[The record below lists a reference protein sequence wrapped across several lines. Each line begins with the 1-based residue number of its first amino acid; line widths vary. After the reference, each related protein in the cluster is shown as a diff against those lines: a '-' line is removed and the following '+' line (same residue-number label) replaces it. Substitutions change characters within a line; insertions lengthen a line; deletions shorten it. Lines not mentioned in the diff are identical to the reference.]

1 MFGVDTELINFYKFK
16 KKYIMRNN
24 IKYYLYS
31 SPELFFLLYCCIFS
45 SIAADFYL
53 YNYSETID
61 YMTILETKARL
72 GVHEDYL
79 LDDEDVIE
87 LVKTKV
93 ENQQSVASNAIAFG
107 FTFIVAAVVF
117 AKLFSIKLFV

>member
-16 KKYIMRNN
+16 KKYIVRNN

-61 YMTILETKARL
+61 HMTILETKARL

-107 FTFIVAAVVF
+107 FTFIVVAVVF